1 MSSATAALDRA
12 RAAFA
17 RGDDRAAV
25 QEVAY
30 LAANGEAADEA
41 LALGVNAALRSGQLE
56 AAVAWLERLHAA
68 HPEQAQFARLLATA
82 HNNLG
87 ARRLDAG
94 DLDAA
99 AAAFARALAVVP
111 DHPEA
116 LFNRARL
123 ALLAR
128 QPARALDDL
137 SRLCALRPGDPA
149 AALLRAETEVALG
162 ADDPLPRLR
171 AAVGDAG
178 LAALDPLRVAL
189 CLADG
194 GDAGGALSRVRA
206 ESLPE
211 RALAA
216 ADVAWRLA
224 ENGEDAAA
232 RAANAHVAMLCGEG
246 ARAPGLYAA
255 IAANLTLPQVYADDA
270 AIDAARRGHGAGLDA
285 LAQAFDDARLARCAP
300 LLEQL
305 AWSNQMLAYQGRDDR
320 ALAARWAAFLARAV
334 RALAPALRAP
344 ARGAG
349 GPRRRI
355 AFISAAWR
363 RSTIAAYFESWVAG
377 AAAAGHEVVL
387 VQLPPT
393 ADVVTEHLGRVAGR
407 LLRPQGALHEIA
419 GQVRALGADLAIY
432 PDLGVDG
439 RVSVLAALGMAPRQ
453 AMGWGHPC
461 TFGLPNVRDFIGC
474 AGMEPADGA
483 THYHERLRL
492 LPGTGTA
499 WQRPEPAQ
507 RVPREALGLPAGSL
521 FLVPQL
527 PYKVHPDTDAA
538 LAAIA
543 AAQPRAT
550 IALFAG
556 ERPGAVRRLRAR
568 LWAALARAGADPA
581 RQLLFLPQVD
591 RRRFLATCAAADAMV
606 DTHHWSGGNTTL
618 DCLHA
623 GLPVVTVPGAL
634 MRGRQSAALLRAIG
648 LDELVCADAATQA
661 RTALAIA
668 DDPARR
674 AALRRR
680 IEDGLPALLDGAAA
694 RTAFAGHLDAILS
707 EPAGDA

>member
-1 MSSATAALDRA
+1 VSSATTALERA

-17 RGDDRAAV
+17 RGDDDAAV
-25 QEVAY
+25 QEVAR
-30 LAANGEAADEA
+30 LAAAGDLPDEA
-41 LALGVNAALRSGQLE
+41 LVLGVNAALRGGQLE
-56 AAVAWLERLHAA
+56 TAIGWLERLHAA
-68 HPEQAQFARLLATA
+68 QPAHPPFARLLATA

-94 DLDAA
+94 ALDAA
-99 AAAFARALAVVP
+99 SAAFARALALQP

-137 SRLCALRPGDPA
+137 ARLCALRPGDPA

-162 ADDPLPRLR
+162 ATDPLARLTG
-171 AAVGDAG
+171 AVGS
-178 LAALDPLRVAL
+178 AALATIDPLRVAL

-194 GDAGGALSRVRA
+194 ADADGALARVRA
-206 ESLPE
+206 ETRPE

-224 ENGEDAAA
+224 ENGDDAAA
-232 RAANAHVAMLCGEG
+232 RAANAHVAALCAHG
-246 ARAPGLYAA
+246 ARPPGLYAA
-255 IAANLTLPQVYADDA
+255 IAAELTLPQVYDDA
-270 AIDAARRGHGAGLDA
+270 AAIDRARARHLAGLDA
-285 LAQAFDDARLARCAP
+285 LSARYDPAALARCAP
-300 LLEQL
+300 LLEQV

-320 ALAARWAAFLARAV
+320 EPAARWAGFLARAA
-334 RALAPALRAP
+334 RALAPALCAP
-344 ARGAG
+344 PRGSRTR
-349 GPRRRI
+349 RRRI
-355 AFISAAWR
+355 GFISAAWR
-363 RSTIAAYFESWVAG
+363 RSTIATYFRAWI
-377 AAAAGHEVVL
+377 AAAASAGHEVVL
-387 VQLPPT
+387 VQLPPA
-393 ADVVTEHLGRVAGR
+393 ADAVTEELGRVAGGM
-407 LLRPQGALHEIA
+407 LRPKGTLHDIAL
-419 GQVRALGADLAIY
+419 QVRALDLDLALY

-461 TFGLPNVRDFIGC
+461 TFGLPTVRDFIAC
-474 AGMEPADGA
+474 AAMEPADAGR
-483 THYHERLRL
+483 HYSERLRL

-499 WQRPEPAQ
+499 WQRPPSPP
-507 RVPREALGLPAGSL
+507 VLPREALGLPPGPM

-527 PYKVHPDTDAA
+527 PYTVHPDTDAA

-556 ERPGAVRRLRAR
+556 ERPGPVRRLRAR
-568 LWAALARAGADPA
+568 LSAALARAGADPA
-581 RQLLFLPQVD
+581 RQLRFLPQVD
-591 RRRFLATCAAADAMV
+591 RARFLATCATADVMV

-618 DCLHA
+618 DCLHV

-634 MRGRQSAALLRAIG
+634 MRGRQSAAMLQAMG
-648 LDELVCADAATQA
+648 LDDLVCADAAAQA
-661 RTALAIA
+661 RAALAIA
-668 DDPARR
+668 DDAPRR

-680 IEDGLPALLDGAAA
+680 IEDGFPALLDDAAA
-694 RTAFAGHLDAILS
+694 RAAFVALLDDLLA
-707 EPAGDA
+707 EPAADA

>member
-1 MSSATAALDRA
+1 MEPTTVLDRA
-12 RAAFA
+12 RTAFA
-17 RGDDRAAV
+17 RGEDDVAV
-25 QEVAY
+25 AEISR
-30 LAANGEAADEA
+30 LAAAGQASDAA
-41 LALGVNAALRSGQLE
+41 LVVGVNAALRAGRLE
-56 AAVAWLERLHAA
+56 PALAWLEHLHAA
-68 HPEQAQFARLLATA
+68 HPEQPQFARLLATA

-94 DLDAA
+94 DVDAA
-99 AAAFARALAVVP
+99 AAAFARALSLDP
-111 DHPEA
+111 DHAEA

-123 ALLAR
+123 ALHAR
-128 QPARALDDL
+128 QPARALEDL
-137 SRLCALRPGDPA
+137 VRLCTLRPADAA
-149 AALLRAETEVALG
+149 AALLRVETEVALG
-162 ADDPLPRLR
+162 AGDPLPRLR
-171 AAVGDAG
+171 AAVGDRG

-194 GDAGGALSRVRA
+194 GDADGALSRVRA
-206 ESLPE
+206 ESRIE

-232 RAANAHVAMLCGEG
+232 RAANAHVAKLCSGG

-255 IAANLTLPQVYADDA
+255 IAAGLTLPQVYADGE
-270 AIDAARRGHGAGLDA
+270 AIDAARASHAAALDA
-285 LAQAFDDARLARCAP
+285 LEQACDPTALARCAP

-320 ALAARWAAFLARAV
+320 GLAVRWATFLVRAA
-334 RALAPALRAP
+334 RALAPGLCAPPRA
-344 ARGAG
+344 AG

-363 RSTIAAYFESWVAG
+363 RSTIAAYFESWI
-377 AAAAGHEVVL
+377 AAAADAGHEVVV
-387 VQLPPT
+387 VQLPPG
-393 ADVVTEHLGRVAGR
+393 ADAVTERLGRVAGR
-407 LLRPQGALHEIA
+407 VLRPRGPLHEVA
-419 GQVRALGADLAIY
+419 AQVRALRSDLAVY

-453 AMGWGHPC
+453 AMGGGHPS

-474 AGMEPADGA
+474 AAMEPVDGA
-483 THYHERLRL
+483 AHYAERLRL

-499 WQRPEPAQ
+499 WQRPQDAPSIE
-507 RVPREALGLPAGSL
+507 REALGLPRGPL

-538 LAAIA
+538 LARIA
-543 AAQPRAT
+543 AGAPHAT

-556 ERPGAVRRLRAR
+556 ERPGPMRRLRAR
-568 LWAALARAGADPA
+568 LSDALARAGADPK
-581 RQLLFLPQVD
+581 RQLRFLPQVD
-591 RRRFLATCAAADAMV
+591 RRRFLAICAAGDAMV

-634 MRGRQSAALLRAIG
+634 MRGRQSAALLGAIG
-648 LDELVCADAATQA
+648 LDALVCADATAQA
-661 RTALAIA
+661 DAALAIA
-668 DDPARR
+668 DDPARS
-674 AALRRR
+674 AELRRR
-680 IEDGLPALLDGAAA
+680 IGEALPALHDDAPA
-694 RTAFAGHLDAILS
+694 RRAFTALLDAILA
-707 EPAGDA
+707 EPAVDG

>member
-1 MSSATAALDRA
+1 MSSASSALDRA

-17 RGDDRAAV
+17 RGDDGTAV
-25 QEVAY
+25 QEIAR
-30 LAANGEAADEA
+30 LAAVGEAPDEA
-41 LALGVNAALRSGQLE
+41 LAIGVNAALRGGQLE
-56 AAVAWLERLHAA
+56 PAIAWLERLHDA
-68 HPEQAQFARLLATA
+68 HPAQAQFARLLATT

-99 AAAFARALAVVP
+99 SAAFARALVVLP

-137 SRLCALRPGDPA
+137 ARLCALRPDDPA

-162 ADDPLPRLR
+162 AVDALARLR
-171 AAVGDAG
+171 AAVGDA
-178 LAALDPLRVAL
+178 ALGSVDPLRVAL

-194 GDAGGALSRVRA
+194 GDANGALARVQAEARA
-206 ESLPE
+206 E

-232 RAANAHVAMLCGEG
+232 RAAHAHVAALCGQG
-246 ARAPGLYAA
+246 ARPPGLYAA
-255 IAANLTLPQVYADDA
+255 IAARLTLPTVYADGA
-270 AIDAARRGHGAGLDA
+270 AIDAARSQHLADLDA
-285 LAQAFDDARLARCAP
+285 LARDFDERALARCAP
-300 LLEQL
+300 LLEQV

-320 ALAARWAAFLARAV
+320 EPAARWADFLARAA
-334 RALAPALRAP
+334 RALAPSLRAP
-344 ARGAG
+344 PRGG
-349 GPRRRI
+349 RGPRRRI
-355 AFISAAWR
+355 GFISAAWR
-363 RSTIAAYFESWVAG
+363 RSTIATYFRSWIGA
-377 AAAAGHEVVL
+377 AAAAGHEVVV
-387 VQLPPT
+387 VQLPP
-393 ADVVTEHLGRVAGR
+393 AFDAATEELGRLAGG
-407 LLRPQGALHEIA
+407 LLRPQGPLHDVA
-419 GQVRALGADLAIY
+419 AQVRALELDLALY

-461 TFGLPNVRDFIGC
+461 TFGLPTVRDFIGC
-474 AGMEPADGA
+474 AAMEPADAAG
-483 THYHERLRL
+483 HYMERLRL

-499 WQRPEPAQ
+499 WQRPPAAS
-507 RVPREALGLPAGSL
+507 PLAREALGLPPGPL

-527 PYKVHPDTDAA
+527 PYKIHPDTDAA

-556 ERPGAVRRLRAR
+556 ERPGPVRRLRAR
-568 LWAALARAGADPA
+568 LSAALSRAGADPD
-581 RQLLFLPQVD
+581 RQLRFLPQVD
-591 RRRFLATCAAADAMV
+591 RARFLATCAAADAMV

-634 MRGRQSAALLRAIG
+634 MRGRQSAALLRAMG
-648 LDELVCADAATQA
+648 LDELVCADASAQA
-661 RTALAIA
+661 RVALAIA

-680 IEDGLPALLDGAAA
+680 IEDGFPALLDDGPA
-694 RTAFAGHLDAILS
+694 RSAFAAHLDAILA
-707 EPAGDA
+707 ERVVDA